1 VKKYTILLICLV
13 LFFTAGSI
21 FAQPV
26 NRLPNQTPQ
35 VSTYPLPPPEPT
47 EQFGFT
53 GPSQTVPVVQAR
65 TLNNKTPVIL
75 RGNIVI
81 ALGHDLYT
89 FRDSSGDIT
98 VRISQRE
105 WQILG
110 ANIGPSDTIE
120 ISGELHKD
128 QRDTSKSPEVHARTI
143 RKL

>member
-1 VKKYTILLICLV
+1 MKKYTIFLICLV
-13 LFFTAGSI
+13 LLFSTVSV

-26 NRLPNQTPQ
+26 SRGAQTPQ
-35 VSTYPLPPPEPT
+35 VSTYPLPAPEPK

-53 GPSQTVPVVQAR
+53 GPSQTVPVNQVRA
-65 TLNNKTPVIL
+65 LNNKTPVIL
-75 RGNIVI
+75 KGNIVM

-105 WQILG
+105 WQLLG
-110 ANIGPSDTIE
+110 ANIGPNDTIE
-120 ISGELHKD
+120 INGELHKD
-128 QRDTSKSPEVHARTI
+128 QRDTSRAPEVHARTI

>member
-1 VKKYTILLICLV
+1 MKKYTIFLICLV
-13 LFFTAGSI
+13 LLFSTVSV

-26 NRLPNQTPQ
+26 NRLPAPQ
-35 VSTYPLPPPEPT
+35 VSTYPLPPPEPN

-53 GPSQTVPVVQAR
+53 GPSQTVPVVQVR

-75 RGNIVI
+75 KGNLVM

-89 FRDSSGDIT
+89 FRDSSGEIT

-105 WQILG
+105 WQLLG

-128 QRDTSKSPEVHARTI
+128 QRDTQKAPEVHARII

>member
-1 VKKYTILLICLV
+1 MKKYTIFLICLV
-13 LFFTAGSI
+13 LLFSTVSV

-26 NRLPNQTPQ
+26 NRLPAPQ

-53 GPSQTVPVVQAR
+53 GPSQTTPVVQAR
-65 TLNNKTPVIL
+65 TYNNKTPVIVK
-75 RGNIVI
+75 GNIVM

-89 FRDSSGDIT
+89 FRDSSGEIT
-98 VRISQRE
+98 VRIGLRE
-105 WQILG
+105 WQNLG

-120 ISGELHKD
+120 IDGVLRKD
-128 QRDTSKSPEVHARTI
+128 QRDTTKAPEVHAINI